1 MTDNEAQD
9 GASNSEP
16 SQPMI
21 EVVTSA
27 AAQSDQARCS
37 QPLPGLS
44 QESGQ
49 QQSLQLDSRIQA
61 LEASSRRIERK
72 VDQILDYCRIMAQAM
87 APA

>member
-1 MTDNEAQD
+1 
-9 GASNSEP
+9 
-16 SQPMI
+16 MI

-27 AAQSDQARCS
+27 AAQPDQARCS

-44 QESGQ
+44 PENGQ

-61 LEASSRRIERK
+61 LEASSRRIEQK

-87 APA
+87 APEI